1 MDFLM
6 MTARLMRVLTSGSG
20 KNNMLPYQQQKLI
33 FSTIQVSNLKLFLS
47 YITYTLYYSA
57 QYYLNGCRLLLPF
70 RQFCKNISDQLY
82 YVHYII
88 VHNNSMPFQY
98 AQTHSPLANTDNRK
112 HKRRVWLVRQ
122 YYFRAHCAPCARVK
136 ACRPASSECSI
147 STVYMFLQ
155 VSINFTGNLQ
165 SVCKPQLEKSL

>member
-1 MDFLM
+1 
-6 MTARLMRVLTSGSG
+6 
-20 KNNMLPYQQQKLI
+20 
-33 FSTIQVSNLKLFLS
+33 
-47 YITYTLYYSA
+47 
-57 QYYLNGCRLLLPF
+57 
-70 RQFCKNISDQLY
+70 
-82 YVHYII
+82 
-88 VHNNSMPFQY
+88 MPFQY

-112 HKRRVWLVRQ
+112 HKRRVWLVRAHDVQCAPFHAHQ